1 MKTVRTALTA
11 AALCLLCAGYAA
23 SQIALFQGRAADYA
37 SRVDTPPVWALSG
50 LLLVVAIV
58 LAFVPDRDEEV
69 EQK

>member
-1 MKTVRTALTA
+1 MKLVRTALTA

-37 SRVDTPPVWALSG
+37 ARVDSPPVWTLSG
-50 LLLVVAIV
+50 LMLLLAII

-69 EQK
+69 GQK